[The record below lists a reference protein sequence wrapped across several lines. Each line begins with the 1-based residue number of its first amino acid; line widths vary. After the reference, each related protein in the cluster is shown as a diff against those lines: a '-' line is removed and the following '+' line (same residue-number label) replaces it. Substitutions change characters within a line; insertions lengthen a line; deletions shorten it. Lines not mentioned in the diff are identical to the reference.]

1 MTGAQV
7 DLPDP
12 SRILPYL
19 DLYTLVILQPAVV
32 AGLVLLTPYFPPL
45 SIFKNGQFR
54 RAPTRAV
61 PTNPNVARIFDPIAT
76 AASNDP
82 PLSLGHIPLSSHDS
96 QFRHQRYW
104 RLPIKTEI
112 ILAMLINRF
121 VSNRLWCELEEL
133 HLVESIYA
141 RLLLRNAN
149 LRIAARLRVSRGGR
163 GGRGRGRGNG
173 GRGAG
178 GRGANKS
185 RTLENDSPRQ
195 PQRKKA
201 RLETHQALCEELVLK
216 FRVAGEGV
224 EQASDQ
230 SREQSVR
237 I

>member
-76 AASNDP
+76 AANDHP
-82 PLSLGHIPLSSHDS
+82 PLSPGYIPLSSHDS

-141 RLLLRNAN
+141 RLLLR
-149 LRIAARLRVSRGGR
+149 IAARLRVSRGGR
-163 GGRGRGRGNG
+163 GGRGRGRGRGNG

-185 RTLENDSPRQ
+185 RTLENDSPRE

-201 RLETHQALCEELVLK
+201 RLETHQALYEEPVLK

-230 SREQSVR
+230 SREQNVW